1 MLAQRFLGA
10 SMSRAVLAWDGP
22 TRLFKWALVLLIF
35 DAWLS
40 NKFGGGTPNWH
51 RFNGYGVLVL
61 VVFRVLWGFFGG
73 STARFTHFVR
83 GPGAFFAYLGGL
95 LKGARQNYLGHNP
108 VGGAMVLALLATAFA
123 IGALGL
129 FSADEDRLIISGPL
143 AKTVADATVD
153 WAAKWHHKIFDLLM
167 VLAALHVAANIF
179 YQFVKKQP
187 LITGM
192 ATGYKPAEPYLDE
205 PEAQPGGWGVAIAC
219 FLAAAALVFGVIFA
233 LGGRPF

>member
-1 MLAQRFLGA
+1 
-10 SMSRAVLAWDGP
+10 
-22 TRLFKWALVLLIF
+22 
-35 DAWLS
+35 
-40 NKFGGGTPNWH
+40 
-51 RFNGYGVLVL
+51 
-61 VVFRVLWGFFGG
+61 
-73 STARFTHFVR
+73 
-83 GPGAFFAYLGGL
+83 
-95 LKGARQNYLGHNP
+95 
-108 VGGAMVLALLATAFA
+108 
-123 IGALGL
+123 
-129 FSADEDRLIISGPL
+129 
-143 AKTVADATVD
+143 VADATVD